1 MWIKIISS
9 MVLLGVQSV
18 AVMAEDFPIK
28 SLRLVVPLA
37 AGGAGDTM
45 GRFVARGMSK
55 VLNQNV
61 IVENR
66 SGADTIIGS
75 EFVAR
80 SKPDGYTLLHGN
92 SSLTFIPTLN
102 KRSNEKIN
110 IDPVKE
116 LLPVSLITTYPY
128 ILIVHP
134 NLPVKNVKEFVTLA
148 KKYSTNILYGSAGK
162 AALGNLA
169 MELLLLKTNTK
180 LTHIPY
186 KDSAPLQIGL
196 ITGEIQCGFITLPDS
211 ISHLRSAK
219 LRAIGVTSVKRNHI
233 LPNIPTLIESD
244 IAGHVVSQ
252 WGGILVP
259 NKTPD
264 HIINILYKTIV
275 QVTASSDFILM
286 VSDKGSDL
294 IGNTPIEF
302 SKFFQDETEKWGKVI
317 EHTSN
322 KIE

>member
-233 LPNIPTLIESD
+233 LPNIPTLIESG

>member
-1 MWIKIISS
+1 
-9 MVLLGVQSV
+9 
-18 AVMAEDFPIK
+18 
-28 SLRLVVPLA
+28 
-37 AGGAGDTM
+37 
-45 GRFVARGMSK
+45 
-55 VLNQNV
+55 
-61 IVENR
+61 
-66 SGADTIIGS
+66 
-75 EFVAR
+75 
-80 SKPDGYTLLHGN
+80 
-92 SSLTFIPTLN
+92 
-102 KRSNEKIN
+102 
-110 IDPVKE
+110 
-116 LLPVSLITTYPY
+116 
-128 ILIVHP
+128 
-134 NLPVKNVKEFVTLA
+134 
-148 KKYSTNILYGSAGK
+148 
-162 AALGNLA
+162 
-169 MELLLLKTNTK
+169 LLLTTNTK

-233 LPNIPTLIESD
+233 LPNIPTLIESG

-317 EHTSN
+317 EHTSI